1 MKDIYKQ
8 KQFTLSL
15 DVIPHKK
22 QVKKRAET
30 IIHLQRENNINL
42 RGEKKTPAIHI
53 QRPRRYN
60 RW

>member
-30 IIHLQRENNINL
+30 LDYTFAKR
-42 RGEKKTPAIHI
+42 K
-53 QRPRRYN
+53 
-60 RW
+60 